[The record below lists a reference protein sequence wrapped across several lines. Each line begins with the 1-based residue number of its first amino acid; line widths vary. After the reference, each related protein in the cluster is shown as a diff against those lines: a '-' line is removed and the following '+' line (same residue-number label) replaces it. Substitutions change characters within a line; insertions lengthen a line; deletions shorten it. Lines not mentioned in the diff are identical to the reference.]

1 MEAALPAPIII
12 ILPSSSDGAAFS
24 PLSQAA
30 RRTVYFISKRSMTAR
45 KKVNEKASS
54 ITGREYALPKTAI
67 WQINKPPKATVTPAK
82 TRSRS
87 GILEKRH

>member
-1 MEAALPAPIII
+1 
-12 ILPSSSDGAAFS
+12 
-24 PLSQAA
+24 
-30 RRTVYFISKRSMTAR
+30 MTAR

-87 GILEKRH
+87 GILEKRHKTL